1 MKRLE
6 LAGIRV
12 CERCG
17 RGTASLRSPD
27 GGTLSVR
34 LDPIRARELA
44 GPARENEL
52 RTLTDVVLEQLVA
65 RGARPSEVVL
75 DVLDGRLGGLVSL
88 AVDGEAEGEV
98 VTCTAEEGL
107 ALALRGTVPLYATD
121 EALAARAAR
130 PAPDT
135 IH

>member
-1 MKRLE
+1 M
-6 LAGIRV
+6 